1 MISREN
7 VQVFGVVSREIK
19 RRIKNV
25 RDHNPHLSESKIIQA
40 GLLRILPE
48 LEEQP
53 GPNHDGPRRRRT
65 AA

>member
-19 RRIKNV
+19 RRIKRV
-25 RDHNPHLSESKIIQA
+25 RDRNPQLSESKIIKE

-53 GPNHDGPRRRRT
+53 SPNHDGPRHRT
-65 AA
+65 PVA

>member
-25 RDHNPHLSESKIIQA
+25 RDHYPHMSESKIIKE

-53 GPNHDGPRRRRT
+53 SPNHDGPRRKKT